1 MTRTLMIMAGGTG
14 GHVMPGLAVAA
25 EMRARQWQVVWL
37 GNPGS
42 MESEIVPRH
51 DIPMQ
56 WVRFGGLRGKGLLRK
71 LLLPLNLLRAFGQ
84 SIVALRNT
92 RPTVVLGMGGY
103 VAFPG
108 GMMAV
113 LLNHPLV
120 IHEQNSVAGLTNQVL
135 ARIAD
140 RVLQAFPGAL
150 KDAEHCGNPVRD
162 DMLLTDDPAQRI
174 SGRQGP
180 LRVLVVG
187 GSQGARVLNE
197 TVPPAISALAPA
209 QRPKVLHQCGRGN
222 LSAVQA
228 AYADAGVEAEVQE
241 FIDDVAA
248 AYLDADVV
256 VCRAGAMTVAELAAV
271 GVASILVP
279 FPFAV
284 DDHQTGNARYLSE
297 RGAAWLAPQPEF
309 TDRWLADT
317 LGEMSRER
325 LAEMASAARA
335 AALPQATRSVADAC
349 EAVARPVTPGKT
361 NGGAA

>member
-25 EMRARQWQVVWL
+25 EMRARHWQVVWL

-92 RPTVVLGMGGY
+92 KPTVVLGMGGY

-140 RVLQAFPGAL
+140 RVLEAFPGAL
-150 KDAEHCGNPVRD
+150 KQAEHCGNPVRA
-162 DMLLTDDPAQRI
+162 DMLIDDDPVQRI
-174 SGRQGP
+174 ASRQGP
-180 LRVLVVG
+180 LQVLVVG

-197 TVPPAISALAPA
+197 TLPGAIASLPTAL
-209 QRPKVLHQCGRGN
+209 RPQVTHQCGRGN
-222 LSAVQA
+222 LAAVQS
-228 AYADAGVEAEVQE
+228 AYAEAGVDAVVRE
-241 FIDDVAA
+241 FIEDVAA
-248 AYLDADVV
+248 QYLKADLV
-256 VCRAGAMTVAELAAV
+256 VCRAGAMTVAELAAIGV
-271 GVASILVP
+271 GSILVP

-284 DDHQTGNARYLSE
+284 DDHQTGNARYLSD
-297 RGAAWLAPQPEF
+297 RGAAWLAPQSEF
-309 TDRWLADT
+309 TVAWLAQK
-317 LGEMSRER
+317 LGEVTRER
-325 LAEMASAARA
+325 LATMAGAARA
-335 AALPQATRSVADAC
+335 AALPHATQSVADAC
-349 EAVARPVTPGKT
+349 EAVAKPERPASTS
-361 NGGAA
+361 GGAT